1 MEGSHALT
9 AAVIGDVVGSRALAD
24 RAAAQQALDSA
35 LTAANDRVAATE
47 PLQPTIGD
55 EFQGRFRTVEA
66 ALTAT
71 LRVQLAMTAT
81 AAVRFGVGWG
91 QLLVRDPDRAPY
103 GQDGP
108 AWWAARAAL
117 EDIEHAGR
125 ARGAFAGAATGLRAA
140 DDVADPPVGAR
151 LAALRAMLA
160 CRDALVAGGDAR
172 DARLT
177 LAVLD
182 GASVTDCAAREG
194 ISPSAVSQRLRAGPY
209 ALVASITA
217 LREAAEPAAE

>member
-9 AAVIGDVVGSRALAD
+9 ASVLGDLIGSRTLVD
-24 RAAAQQALDSA
+24 RAAAQRALTSA
-35 LTAANDRVAATE
+35 LTAANDRVAAIE
-47 PLQPTIGD
+47 PLQPTVGD
-55 EFQGRFRTVEA
+55 EFQGRFATVEA

-91 QLLVRDPDRAPY
+91 HLLVHDPERAPY

-117 EDIEHAGR
+117 DDIEHAAR
-125 ARGAFAGAATGLRAA
+125 ARGAAAGAATGLRAA
-140 DDVADPPVGAR
+140 DDAADPPTAAR

-160 CRDALVAGGDAR
+160 CRDALVASSDAR

-182 GASVTDCAAREG
+182 GASVTACARQEG

-209 ALVASITA
+209 ALVASVTA
-217 LREAAEPAAE
+217 LGEAAESAAE

>member
-1 MEGSHALT
+1 ML
-9 AAVIGDVVGSRALAD
+9 GDLIDSRRLAD
-24 RAAAQQALDSA
+24 RAAAQRELTSA
-35 LTAANDRVAATE
+35 LATANDRVAATE

-55 EFQGRFRTVEA
+55 EFQGRFPTLEA

-71 LRVQLAMTAT
+71 LRVQLVMRST

-91 QLLVRDPDRAPY
+91 HLLVHDAERAPY

-108 AWWAARAAL
+108 AWWTARAAL
-117 EDIEHAGR
+117 DEVEHAGR
-125 ARGAFAGAATGLRAA
+125 ARGAAPSAATGLRAA
-140 DDVADPPVGAR
+140 DDVVDAPTMAR

-182 GASVTDCAAREG
+182 GVSVTGCAEREG

-209 ALVASITA
+209 ALVASTA
-217 LREAAEPAAE
+217 ALSEAGQPEAR